1 MARPKSE
8 FLKAAGVMWEI
19 IQALVNE
26 VLALGGDDNS
36 LRRILTNG
44 KLRRELALLIVNKA
58 KELWK
63 SITSV
68 GKTGEEWITRL
79 ESNGFRVGDYAKKLL
94 RNAAVTTTTGT
105 VYDLVVIKGEE
116 FPTDAARTNE
126 AIRALAK
133 SRGYLTP
140 PIEVAPLLRESITDK
155 EIEEMGLY
163 ALIVMHEPVA
173 DADGGLRL
181 LGVDRRDGGRWLFAF
196 FGSPQCLWFR
206 DDGFVFLAPRT

>member
-26 VLALGGDDNS
+26 VLSLGGDDNS

-44 KLRRELALLIVNKA
+44 KLRRELALLVVSKA
-58 KELWK
+58 KELWESLT
-63 SITSV
+63 SI

-79 ESNGFRVGDYAKKLL
+79 EGKGFRVGNYAKKLL
-94 RNAAVTTTTGT
+94 RSAAFTTTNGT
-105 VYDLVVIKGEE
+105 VYARIVIKGEE

-140 PIEVAPLLRESITDK
+140 PIEVAPLLRESITDQ
-155 EIEEMGLY
+155 EIEAMGLY

-173 DADGGLRL
+173 DAGGLNL
-181 LGVDRRDGGRWLFAF
+181 LGVSRSGGGQWLFAC
-196 FGSPQCLWFR
+196 FGGPQSQWGR
-206 DDGFVFLAPRT
+206 GIGFVFLAPRT